1 MGVSVIVLKF
11 INFIVGFL
19 PNSKLEDIPVI
30 ENIVD
35 VTNIFAWANYFLPS
49 TVILTLLTITAAI
62 YLFKGFY
69 NILKDFIF

>member
-1 MGVSVIVLKF
+1 MGISVTVLKF
-11 INFIVGFL
+11 INFIVKLL
-19 PNSKLEDIPVI
+19 PEFNLDEIPVI

-49 TVILTLLTITAAI
+49 TVILGLLTITAAI
-62 YLFKGFY
+62 YIFKGFY

>member
-49 TVILTLLTITAAI
+49 TVIFPSDVTVTIA
-62 YLFKGFY
+62 LSGS
-69 NILKDFIF
+69 L